1 MRKQL
6 LIACLLLLS
15 ICSYAQQ
22 ITIKGIVTSA
32 TDKEPLIGA
41 TVQVK
46 GTGSGTI
53 TGINGD
59 YILSNVE
66 KNAVLVF
73 SSIGF
78 ESQEIA
84 VGSQTTINVVLKE
97 ATELLDEVVVIG
109 YGAVKKSDLTSSIA
123 TVKGEE
129 ITETVTGNAMDALH
143 G

>member
-73 SSIGF
+73 FS
-78 ESQEIA
+78 
-84 VGSQTTINVVLKE
+84 TLVLN
-97 ATELLDEVVVIG
+97 L
-109 YGAVKKSDLTSSIA
+109 KKLQ
-123 TVKGEE
+123 
-129 ITETVTGNAMDALH
+129 
-143 G
+143 

>member
-109 YGAVKKSDLTSSIA
+109 Y
-123 TVKGEE
+123 EE
-129 ITETVTGNAMDALH
+129 ERLNQLH
-143 G
+143 RYCKR